1 MTPEHRMDCEDV
13 ERALRAGADLAP
25 LQTHI
30 AVCEACQMLV
40 GDAGALAHRLAEIEL
55 SGDDHVESVVEGV
68 MAEVAR
74 RPRWALSTSARRR
87 LLYGV
92 LLTLAAVGVARAHDG
107 LGTDQIAWIC
117 IMALGFPDLELR
129 YLTRPVH
136 EVGLLHAAGLRNEP
150 NAVVPGLGRHIW
162 FSAASPPV
170 IALLYTWVV
179 ADRAEVDPELWAHA
193 TQHCATVGTA
203 YGAGFVLLIW
213 LTDRRSTM
221 IARWWLA
228 AIGVAGLATTAY
240 LMLVCPMTEWRHL
253 FASHV
258 LWVVP
263 WLLIAVPRLLAR
275 MGLRA

>member
-25 LQTHI
+25 LQSHVR
-30 AVCEACQMLV
+30 ACEACQALV
-40 GDAGALAHRLAEIEL
+40 GDAGALAHRLAEIEP
-55 SGDDHVESVVEGV
+55 SGDDDVESVVDGV
-68 MAEVAR
+68 MAQVAP
-74 RPRWALSTSARRR
+74 RPMWALSTSARRR

-117 IMALGFPDLELR
+117 IMALGFPDNELR
-129 YLTRPVH
+129 FLTRPLH
-136 EVGLLHAAGLRNEP
+136 EVGALHAAGPMHENHP
-150 NAVVPGLGRHIW
+150 MVPGSGW
-162 FSAASPPV
+162 FMRLSAAFPPV
-170 IALLYTWVV
+170 AALIFVQAV
-179 ADRAEVDPELWAHA
+179 ADSAEVDPELWARA
-193 TQHCATVGTA
+193 TLHCATVGTA
-203 YGAGFVLLIW
+203 YGVAFVLLIW

-263 WLLIAVPRLLAR
+263 WVLIAVPRLLVR